1 MADFEYDRPVAPI
14 EKQTYTLAQLF
25 GNLTPVV
32 NEPTNFRGAIYAEPG
47 LGKTYAGIELAQR
60 ITPPN
65 KAIVYVYTGTNW
77 DSFKDV
83 PALANRV
90 LKKPYTNMDEL
101 VAFVESFSKYPAETA
116 QFPVGTIVFDEH
128 NTMFDDDVDTIT
140 AINAAALLK
149 EKKKYKDPHTPEW
162 PEYNMGKMHMKNI
175 MNATLNT
182 PAINFIFLCHE
193 RDGKKSFKKEP
204 DYFDKASQE
213 FMRPLSCL
221 YRLTTQIQDGV
232 VVRTF
237 QTQGTDQVTAKN
249 RITGLEP
256 FLSGNT
262 AIQQIAN
269 AYLNWSKAETEKQTQ
284 APVGN
289 PQQTDQSVAPIAEPP
304 VKEESVNPPDNT
316 ETEDS
321 PQAVPKESTPVP
333 ETQETDDLRTLLG
346 I

>member
-1 MADFEYDRPVAPI
+1 MSGEFEYDRPVAPI
-14 EKQTYTLAQLF
+14 EKQAFTLEQLF
-25 GNLTPVV
+25 SNLSPVE

-60 ITPPN
+60 ITPAD
-65 KAIVYVYTGTNW
+65 KAIVYIYTGTNW

-83 PALANRV
+83 PALCQRV

-101 VAFVESFSKYPAETA
+101 VAFVEAFKNDAVRA
-116 QFPVGTIVFDEH
+116 KFPVGTIVFDEH

-140 AINAAALLK
+140 SINAALLLK

-162 PEYNMGKMHMKNI
+162 PDYNMGKMHMKTI
-175 MNATLNT
+175 MTTTLQVND
-182 PAINFIFLCHE
+182 INFIFLCHE
-193 RDGKKSFKKEP
+193 RDGKKTMKKEP

-213 FMRPLSCL
+213 FMRPLSCM
-221 YRLTTQIQDGV
+221 YRLTTQIIDGE

-249 RITGLEP
+249 RISKLPP
-256 FLSGNT
+256 FISGNT
-262 AIQQIAN
+262 AVAQIAS
-269 AYLNWSKAETEKQTQ
+269 AYLAWSQAEKAKQEAPKAPAESPEVPKVAETLPEVT
-284 APVGN
+284 
-289 PQQTDQSVAPIAEPP
+289 
-304 VKEESVNPPDNT
+304 EESVLPPVT

-321 PQAVPKESTPVP
+321 SQANTSTEPVSDND
-333 ETQETDDLRTLLG
+333 ELRALLG